1 MLGTA
6 AMLAGYTRM
15 TYSLAIIMMET
26 AQAMNMFLPIVMV
39 IMVANFVG
47 SLFTRG
53 LYDRAIRGK
62 QMPILVDTVPFPCK
76 VVTVTKMMAE
86 DLHVLQ
92 RVESLEVINKA
103 MNYTH
108 HAFPVVN
115 SSGNLIGMIP
125 KNFLITIIANKGY
138 YINPEGPEEVL
149 SINENGNKE
158 EEEIEK
164 I

>member
-6 AMLAGYTRM
+6 GMLAGYTRM

-26 AQAMNMFLPIVMV
+26 AQAMNMFVPIVMV

-47 SLFTRG
+47 SQFTRG

-62 QMPILVDTVPFPCK
+62 QIPMLIDNVPNPCK
-76 VVTVTKMMAE
+76 VVTVTNIMS
-86 DLHVLQ
+86 DDVQVLQ
-92 RVESLEVINKA
+92 RVESLENINRA

-125 KNFLITIIANKGY
+125 KNFLITVIANKGY
-138 YINPEGPEEVL
+138 YINPEGPEEC
-149 SINENGNKE
+149 
-158 EEEIEK
+158 
-164 I
+164 